1 MKDTDTTTW
10 PEKFANLYLN
20 FQKNDTAVD
29 KLFFFLIFFSFYHN
43 KIHPATNYN
52 AIKNKIKQDNAG
64 HLFYFILFFNK
75 QNKNTHTHIHTK
87 KKDKKRKRDEI
98 TCSRPPS
105 LFMLNRVS
113 INHMINGMPFL

>member
-29 KLFFFLIFFSFYHN
+29 KLFFFFFLIFFSFYHN
-43 KIHPATNYN
+43 RIHPATNYN

-64 HLFYFILFFNK
+64 HLFYLFFFFQQTK
-75 QNKNTHTHIHTK
+75 QKHTHTHTHK
-87 KKDKKRKRDEI
+87 KKRQKKKTR
-98 TCSRPPS
+98 
-105 LFMLNRVS
+105 
-113 INHMINGMPFL
+113 